1 MKRGSYSDDRAQPDI
16 GDPVDPASRERVV
29 GAVAGDLHRVDAE
42 GRAQIVAK
50 TEIDGRKADRA
61 AAPVAFHDAPVD
73 LPISAELH
81 RRLARLSRPA
91 APPGVGRG
99 NGRR

>member
-16 GDPVDPASRERVV
+16 SDPVDPASRERVV
-29 GAVAGDLHRVDAE
+29 GAVAGDLHRVHAE

-61 AAPVAFHDAPVD
+61 AAPIAFQTRPSISQYRPSCTAASRG
-73 LPISAELH
+73 LPARSISRIWVEE
-81 RRLARLSRPA
+81 
-91 APPGVGRG
+91 
-99 NGRR
+99 